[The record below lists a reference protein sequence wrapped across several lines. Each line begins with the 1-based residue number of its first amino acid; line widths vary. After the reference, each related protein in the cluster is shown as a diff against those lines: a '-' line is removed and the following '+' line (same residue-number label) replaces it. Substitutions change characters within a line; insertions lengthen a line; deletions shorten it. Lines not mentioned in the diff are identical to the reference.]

1 MIEKNSKELGH
12 KFLVKKLSENLEQY
26 NYEEITQRY
35 LAIVEDET
43 KEESDRLVVTKWPDE
58 EVTGD
63 EKYKN
68 KNLAL
73 YGITKNKDF
82 QIEKSANKLCIPRY
96 KLEEG
101 IEILTDIIKRKI
113 AECDRNIVVEIA
125 GGSGSGKTTV
135 VAERLKRIF
144 NNQILI
150 LPMDDYYHG
159 KDYIESEAKRGN
171 VLNWDQPEALN
182 LDLFLQHLYLLKSG
196 KSVEKPIYDMKAC
209 KTIGTEKVNP
219 NKIIIVEGLF
229 ALDERLKDLG
239 DVKVFVDVSIHGRLI
254 RKLMRDIQRTGR
266 RPINILK
273 YFSKVVNPMHEKYVE
288 STKMNADLIIE
299 NEYNPEIESENL
311 GLHEVQLKFNCNLI
325 HDDLLKIGAEM
336 LNSTVQIDRYYNP
349 RDRNLIQTGEMLRI
363 REEGNRRILT
373 YKGPRIKYFFVKRP
387 KFEFEIDEDT
397 EKAFLNIYGNM
408 VKIIRKE
415 RTLYKLYD
423 VIFSVDKVW
432 KNENGKDIYLGS
444 FIEIKTS
451 EEDLYQEKIKLVA
464 QKLGLNINDGIK
476 ESYFEM

>member
-1 MIEKNSKELGH
+1 
-12 KFLVKKLSENLEQY
+12 
-26 NYEEITQRY
+26 
-35 LAIVEDET
+35 
-43 KEESDRLVVTKWPDE
+43 
-58 EVTGD
+58 
-63 EKYKN
+63 
-68 KNLAL
+68 
-73 YGITKNKDF
+73 
-82 QIEKSANKLCIPRY
+82 
-96 KLEEG
+96 
-101 IEILTDIIKRKI
+101 
-113 AECDRNIVVEIA
+113 
-125 GGSGSGKTTV
+125 
-135 VAERLKRIF
+135 
-144 NNQILI
+144 
-150 LPMDDYYHG
+150 
-159 KDYIESEAKRGN
+159 
-171 VLNWDQPEALN
+171 
-182 LDLFLQHLYLLKSG
+182 
-196 KSVEKPIYDMKAC
+196 MKAC

-239 DVKVFVDVSIHGRLI
+239 DVKVFVDVSMHGRLI

-266 RPINILK
+266 RPIDILK

-299 NEYNPEIESENL
+299 NEYNPEIESENFE
-311 GLHEVQLKFNCNLI
+311 LHEVQLKFNCNLI

-373 YKGPRIKYFFVKRP
+373 YKGPRIKYLFVKRP

-415 RTLYKLYD
+415 RTLYKLDD
-423 VIFSVDKVW
+423 VIFSIDKVW
-432 KNENGKDIYLGS
+432 KNENVKDIYLGS

-451 EEDLYQEKIKLVA
+451 EKDLYQEKIKLLT